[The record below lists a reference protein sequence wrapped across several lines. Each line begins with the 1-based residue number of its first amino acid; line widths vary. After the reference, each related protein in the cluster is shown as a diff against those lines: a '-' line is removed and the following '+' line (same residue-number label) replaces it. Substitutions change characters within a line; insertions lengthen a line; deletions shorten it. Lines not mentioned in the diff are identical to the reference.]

1 MKTRLSQRNLAMLGS
16 LLFFRSFSVYHDKNC
31 RVSQSF
37 LLLRPPSGCVKREET
52 ETETETDGEVV
63 RGMKH
68 VDIEIQST
76 TLASASRNDVQ
87 RPPTRQER
95 QLMEVGLN

>member
-1 MKTRLSQRNLAMLGS
+1 MTRIAGS
-16 LLFFRSFSVYHDKNC
+16 RRASCFSDRRPVA
-31 RVSQSF
+31 
-37 LLLRPPSGCVKREET
+37 LREREREREREKERERERETET